1 MRYAIIAWSALIGL
15 ALVGSAQ
22 ADDRDSGEIPVDQ
35 IVDLMIDQAG
45 TLCTS
50 ASSAGPW
57 GFAVAPV
64 DTIGVRFTIPQGEV
78 FVLTDVEWAY
88 SNIDPENPPVLSLGS
103 DFSSHFWTPFLQLSG
118 SGLIGTTLAGS
129 AHFRTGIVVTSQNT
143 TSAFCVV
150 GNTKPA
156 GFNAQGFFTEE
167 EVPRPTGH

>member
-1 MRYAIIAWSALIGL
+1 MRYAALARSALLGL
-15 ALVGSAQ
+15 ALFGHAH
-22 ADDRDSGEIPVDQ
+22 ADSGDPDVVQPDQ

-64 DTIGVRFTIPQGEV
+64 DTIGVRFTIAANEV
-78 FVLTDVEWAY
+78 FVLTDVEW
-88 SNIDPENPPVLSLGS
+88 SFGNIDRENPPLVLSLGS
-103 DFSSHFWTPFLQLSG
+103 DFSSHFWTPFLQLDG
-118 SGLIGTTLAGS
+118 DNLIGNTLVG
-129 AHFRTGIVVTSQNT
+129 HVHLRTGIVVTSQNT

-156 GFNAQGFFTEE
+156 RFNAQGFFTEE
-167 EVPRPTGH
+167 SSRR